1 MNGRPVYLSL
11 RILQGDRDQIPAHR
25 EKQRGLN
32 GLILQRSQQRRSC
45 RSNII
50 NTRSL
55 DTGSRGL
62 RGCLSVGLITAS
74 GLILLQIER
83 PGSLGSREH
92 TAGIHFVPGWIDTR
106 ELGISIFGTSHGGK
120 WYIKRGRFL
129 PVQLLGAEEIC
140 TEYSEYSDYE
150 QMSECYYICYCG
162 FLRWIPRNTQVYF
175 VSSLLLNIYLHA
187 RIGDF

>member
-11 RILQGDRDQIPAHR
+11 RILQEDRDQIPAHR
-25 EKQRGLN
+25 VKQRGLN

-55 DTGSRGL
+55 DTGSRGP

-120 WYIKRGRFL
+120 WHIKRGEIFFL
-129 PVQLLGAEEIC
+129 PVQLGAAEIRA
-140 TEYSEYSDYE
+140 EYSEYSNYE
-150 QMSECYYICYCG
+150 KYRNAYYIYYCT
-162 FLRWIPRNTQVYF
+162 FFTLDSMEDASSFYF
-175 VSSLLLNIYLHA
+175 QMFISSAI
-187 RIGDF
+187 RI

>member
-11 RILQGDRDQIPAHR
+11 RILQGDRDQILAHR

-32 GLILQRSQQRRSC
+32 GLTLQRSQQRRSC

-55 DTGSRGL
+55 DTDSRGP

-92 TAGIHFVPGWIDTR
+92 TAGIHFVPGLDRYARVGYFYFWDQPR
-106 ELGISIFGTSHGGK
+106 GK
-120 WYIKRGRFL
+120 MVHQEKRDFFFYL
-129 PVQLLGAEEIC
+129 C
-140 TEYSEYSDYE
+140 
-150 QMSECYYICYCG
+150 
-162 FLRWIPRNTQVYF
+162 
-175 VSSLLLNIYLHA
+175 SS
-187 RIGDF
+187 